1 MYFKSPG
8 YRLFYAVL
16 LVFLGLLSVLCL
28 LPMVH
33 VMAVSLSGK
42 APATANLVTL
52 WPMEWTWAAYA
63 KTLGNAN
70 FLHSLGNT
78 GVRVLLGV
86 GLGMVLTVITAYPLS
101 KDLRSFPQRS
111 RYVWF
116 LVITMLFNGGLVP
129 NYLLVRSL
137 ELTNTVWA
145 LILPGLVNVWNI
157 LLMLH
162 FFRTIPKELE
172 EAALMDGAGPWKT
185 LSALYVPLSMPS
197 VATLS
202 LFTVVL
208 HWNAWFDGMIYME
221 QSGWPLATL
230 LQTIIV
236 QVDFTKLAANPAELN
251 AISDRSVKAAQIF
264 IGALPIL
271 ALYPFL
277 QRFFVKGVVI
287 GAVKE

>member
-1 MYFKSPG
+1 MYYKSPG
-8 YRLFYAVL
+8 YRIFYAVL
-16 LVFLGLLSVLCL
+16 IAMLGLLSILCL

-33 VMAVSLSGK
+33 VLALSLSGK
-42 APATANLVTL
+42 APTTANLVTL
-52 WPMEWTWAAYA
+52 WPMEFTWAAYE
-63 KTLGNAN
+63 KTLRNAN
-70 FLHSLGNT
+70 FLRSLWNT
-78 GVRVLLGV
+78 AVRVALGV
-86 GLGMVLTVITAYPLS
+86 GLGMAVTLITAYPLS
-101 KDLRSFPQRS
+101 KDPRFFPLRS

-116 LVITMLFNGGLVP
+116 LVLTMLFNGGLVP
-129 NYLLVRSL
+129 NYILVRSL
-137 ELTNTVWA
+137 GLTDTVWA
-145 LILPGLVNVWNI
+145 LLLPGLVNVWNI
-157 LLMLH
+157 LLMLN

-172 EAALMDGAGPWKT
+172 EAALMDGAGQWRT
-185 LSALYVPLSMPS
+185 LFAVYIPLSLPS

-221 QSGWPLATL
+221 QPGWPLATL

-236 QVDFTKLAANPAELN
+236 QVDFTKLSANPVELN
-251 AISDRSVKAAQIF
+251 SISDRTVKASQIF

-287 GAVKE
+287 GAIKE